1 MKKLALIV
9 LVAALSMTPA
19 ATLADGNGWKH
30 FAGVYEMSASGSCIH
45 SEGGYTIGS
54 DGWYSAN
61 AGVIYAGTTVS
72 NGTWTFDKNGTG
84 TYSYTMYATVTPPI
98 QQPSPPIAGGI
109 RIFTSDHKVGE
120 TVVGEYTFTYTIH
133 PLGNITINTQEGDTL
148 SGSISIDKKSITLF
162 DAIRVK
168 GPPPTSPYWNPFY
181 RIICTATR
189 TLIKVN
195 D

>member
-9 LVAALSMTPA
+9 LVAALSMAPA

-98 QQPSPPIAGGI
+98 QQPNPPIAGGI
-109 RIFTSDHKVGE
+109 RIFTSNHKVGE

-168 GPPPTSPYWNPFY
+168 GPLPTSPYWNPY
-181 RIICTATR
+181 
-189 TLIKVN
+189 L
-195 D
+195 